1 MKMKRL
7 AAIAC
12 VLLSAGSAPALSQ
25 PTVQSVER
33 LLALSRA
40 EAIIVQGQAQLE
52 DAMRQAM
59 RNQLAQRGIEASL
72 TAEQQRIVD
81 DMAAQLSTLLRE
93 ELSWPKLKPEFVT
106 LYRETLSQ
114 QEVDGIAAFYETP
127 VGQAM
132 LDKMPQVMQRSIA
145 LTMSRM
151 QALMPRIE
159 AIAAEGARK
168 LKATG
173 R

>member
-1 MKMKRL
+1 MNLRRL
-7 AAIAC
+7 TVIAC
-12 VLLSAGSAPALSQ
+12 LLLSAGSAPALSQ

-33 LLALSRA
+33 LLTLSRA
-40 EAIIVQGQAQLE
+40 EAIVAQGQAQME
-52 DAMRQAM
+52 AAMRQAM
-59 RNQLAQRGIEASL
+59 RNQLVQRGIEASL
-72 TAEQQRIVD
+72 TAEQQRVVD
-81 DMAAQLSTLLRE
+81 DMAAQLSTLLGE
-93 ELSWPKLKPEFVT
+93 ELSWPNLKPEFVT

-127 VGQAM
+127 IGQAM
-132 LDKMPQVMQRSIA
+132 LDKMPQVLQRSIA

-159 AIAAEGARK
+159 AIAAEAARK
-168 LKATG
+168 LKAAG